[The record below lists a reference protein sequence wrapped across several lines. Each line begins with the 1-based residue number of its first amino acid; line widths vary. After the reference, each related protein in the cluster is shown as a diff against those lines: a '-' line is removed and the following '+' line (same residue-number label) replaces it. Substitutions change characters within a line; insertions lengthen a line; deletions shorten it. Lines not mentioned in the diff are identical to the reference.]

1 MKQGKPVITVAIAA
15 IAVALV
21 IYFGFYVAKV
31 FSEPYTTALAYTYTS
46 NDSAE
51 AVGILVRQET
61 VLPAQT
67 GIVDVTRSEGEK
79 VGVGQSVAQVYRD
92 SQAQTNQADLEAL
105 ADQIQLLEY
114 SSDGGGVDSAAKL
127 DENILQ
133 AVTALHAASGVGDYN
148 QLEDQARTLKST
160 VLKRGYVYGNGLGAE
175 ELSQKL
181 NDLKSQYAALKQQTS
196 SSTSSVR
203 APQSGVF
210 STLVDGYETAVTP
223 QTVFQLTPS
232 SLSALLAGQGK
243 EAGGGMGKL
252 ITSTRWYFAAALPVS
267 VAERLK
273 EGSTATLR
281 FSGDFDQDIDM
292 RVDQVGQAEGDKSV
306 AVFSTDRYLSQTT
319 LLRQQTAE
327 LIFNSWSGLRIPKQ
341 ALRMEKSTY
350 TDKETGQEVQNNRL
364 GVYALLGGRAEFKTV
379 EVVTEGDDYYVVRST
394 TDESDAL
401 RAGDEVIVR
410 ATELYNGQLL
420 EY

>member
-1 MKQGKPVITVAIAA
+1 MKQGKSVITFAMAA

-92 SQAQTNQADLEAL
+92 SQAQNNQADLEAL

-160 VLKRGYVYGNGLGAE
+160 VLKRGYVYGNSLGAE

-243 EAGGGMGKL
+243 ESGGGVGKL

-292 RVDQVGQAEGDKSV
+292 RVDQIGEAEGDKSV
-306 AVFSTDRYLSQTT
+306 VVFSTDRYLSQTT

-410 ATELYNGQLL
+410 ATELYDGQLL

>member
-92 SQAQTNQADLEAL
+92 SQAQNNQADLEAL

-306 AVFSTDRYLSQTT
+306 VVFSTDRYLSQTT

-327 LIFNSWSGLRIPKQ
+327 IIFNSWSGLRIPKQ

-410 ATELYNGQLL
+410 ATELYDGQLL

>member
-1 MKQGKPVITVAIAA
+1 MKQGKSVITFAMAA

-148 QLEDQARTLKST
+148 QLEDQVRTLKST
-160 VLKRGYVYGNGLGAE
+160 VLKRGYVYGNGLGSE
-175 ELSQKL
+175 ELTQKL

-243 EAGGGMGKL
+243 ETGGGMGKL
-252 ITSTRWYFAAALPVS
+252 ITPTRWYFAAALPVS

-292 RVDQVGQAEGDKSV
+292 RVDQIGEAEGDKSV
-306 AVFSTDRYLSQTT
+306 VVFSTDRYLSQTT

-410 ATELYNGQLL
+410 ATELYDGQLL

>member
-92 SQAQTNQADLEAL
+92 SQAQNNQADLEAL

-223 QTVFQLTPS
+223 QTVLQLTPS

-281 FSGDFDQDIDM
+281 FSGDFDQDIVM

-306 AVFSTDRYLSQTT
+306 VVFSTDRYLSQTT

-410 ATELYNGQLL
+410 ATELYDGQLL

>member
-1 MKQGKPVITVAIAA
+1 MKQGKPVITVAMAA

-92 SQAQTNQADLEAL
+92 SQAQNNQADLEAL

-306 AVFSTDRYLSQTT
+306 VVFSTDRYLSQTT

-410 ATELYNGQLL
+410 ATELYDGQLL

>member
-92 SQAQTNQADLEAL
+92 SQAQTNQADLEAM

-306 AVFSTDRYLSQTT
+306 VVFSTDRYLSQTT

-410 ATELYNGQLL
+410 ATELYDGQLL

>member
-1 MKQGKPVITVAIAA
+1 MKQGKSVITFAMAA

-148 QLEDQARTLKST
+148 QLEDQVRTLKST
-160 VLKRGYVYGNGLGAE
+160 VLKRGYVYGNGLGSE
-175 ELSQKL
+175 ELTQKL

-243 EAGGGMGKL
+243 EAGGGVGKL

-306 AVFSTDRYLSQTT
+306 VVFSTDRYLSQTT

-350 TDKETGQEVQNNRL
+350 TDKETGQEVRNNRL

-410 ATELYNGQLL
+410 ATELYDGQLL

>member
-1 MKQGKPVITVAIAA
+1 MKQGKSVITFAMAA

-148 QLEDQARTLKST
+148 QLEDQVRTLKST
-160 VLKRGYVYGNGLGAE
+160 VLKRGYVYGNGLGSE
-175 ELSQKL
+175 ELTQKL

-243 EAGGGMGKL
+243 EAGGGVGKL
-252 ITSTRWYFAAALPVS
+252 ITSTRWYFAAALPTS

-273 EGSTATLR
+273 QGGTATLR
-281 FSGDFDQDIDM
+281 FTGDFDQDIDM
-292 RVDQVGQAEGDKSV
+292 RVDQIGEAEGDKSV
-306 AVFSTDRYLSQTT
+306 VVFSTDRYLSQTT

-410 ATELYNGQLL
+410 ATELYDGQLL

>member
-92 SQAQTNQADLEAL
+92 SQAQNNQADLEAL

-306 AVFSTDRYLSQTT
+306 VVFSTDRYLSQTT

-410 ATELYNGQLL
+410 ATELYDGQLL

>member
-1 MKQGKPVITVAIAA
+1 MKQGKPVITVAITA

-160 VLKRGYVYGNGLGAE
+160 VLKRGYVYGKGLGAE

-223 QTVFQLTPS
+223 QTVFQLTPA

-306 AVFSTDRYLSQTT
+306 VVFSTDRYLSQTT

-410 ATELYNGQLL
+410 ATELYDGQLL

>member
-92 SQAQTNQADLEAL
+92 SQAQNNQADLEAL

-243 EAGGGMGKL
+243 VAGGGMGKL

-306 AVFSTDRYLSQTT
+306 VVFSTDRYLSQTT

-410 ATELYNGQLL
+410 ATELYDGQLL

>member
-92 SQAQTNQADLEAL
+92 SQAQNNQADLEAL

-243 EAGGGMGKL
+243 ETGGGMGKL

-306 AVFSTDRYLSQTT
+306 VVFSTDRYLSQTT

-410 ATELYNGQLL
+410 ATELYDGQLL

>member
-1 MKQGKPVITVAIAA
+1 MKQGKSVITFAMAA

-160 VLKRGYVYGNGLGAE
+160 VLKRGYVYGNGLGSE
-175 ELSQKL
+175 ELTQKL

-292 RVDQVGQAEGDKSV
+292 RVDQVGEAEGDKSV
-306 AVFSTDRYLSQTT
+306 VVFSTDRYLSQTT

-410 ATELYNGQLL
+410 ATELYDGQLL

>member
-160 VLKRGYVYGNGLGAE
+160 VLKRGYVYGNGLGSE
-175 ELSQKL
+175 ELTQKL

-196 SSTSSVR
+196 FSTSSVR

-223 QTVFQLTPS
+223 QTVLQLTPS

-306 AVFSTDRYLSQTT
+306 VVFSTDRYLSQTT

-410 ATELYNGQLL
+410 ATELYDGQLL

>member
-92 SQAQTNQADLEAL
+92 SQAQNNQADLEAL

-133 AVTALHAASGVGDYN
+133 AVTAIHAASGVGDYN

-306 AVFSTDRYLSQTT
+306 VVFSTDRYLSQTT

-410 ATELYNGQLL
+410 ATELYDGQLL

>member
-160 VLKRGYVYGNGLGAE
+160 VLKRGYVYGNGLGSE
-175 ELSQKL
+175 ELTQKL

-223 QTVFQLTPS
+223 QTVFQLTPA

-243 EAGGGMGKL
+243 ETGGGMGKL

-306 AVFSTDRYLSQTT
+306 VVFSTDRYLSQTT

-364 GVYALLGGRAEFKTV
+364 GVYALLGGRAELKTV

-410 ATELYNGQLL
+410 ATELYDGQLL

>member
-92 SQAQTNQADLEAL
+92 SQAQNNQADLEAL

-243 EAGGGMGKL
+243 ESGGGVGKL
-252 ITSTRWYFAAALPVS
+252 ITATRWYFAAALPVS

-306 AVFSTDRYLSQTT
+306 VVFSTDRYLSQTT

-410 ATELYNGQLL
+410 ATELYDGQLL

>member
-1 MKQGKPVITVAIAA
+1 MKQGKSVITFAMAA

-148 QLEDQARTLKST
+148 QLEDQVRTLKST
-160 VLKRGYVYGNGLGAE
+160 VLKRGYVYGNGLGSE
-175 ELSQKL
+175 ELTQKL

-223 QTVFQLTPS
+223 QTVFQLTSS

-243 EAGGGMGKL
+243 EAGGGVGKL

-292 RVDQVGQAEGDKSV
+292 RVDQIGEAEGDKSV
-306 AVFSTDRYLSQTT
+306 VVFSTDRYLSQTT

-410 ATELYNGQLL
+410 ATELYDGQLL

>member
-1 MKQGKPVITVAIAA
+1 MKQGKPVITVAITA

-292 RVDQVGQAEGDKSV
+292 RVDQIGEAEGDKSV
-306 AVFSTDRYLSQTT
+306 VVFSTDRYLSQTT

-410 ATELYNGQLL
+410 ATELYDGQLL

>member
-1 MKQGKPVITVAIAA
+1 MKQGKSVITFAMAA

-133 AVTALHAASGVGDYN
+133 AVTALHAVSGVGDYN
-148 QLEDQARTLKST
+148 QLEDQVRTLKST

-243 EAGGGMGKL
+243 ESGGGVGKL
-252 ITSTRWYFAAALPVS
+252 ITATRWYFAAALPVS

-292 RVDQVGQAEGDKSV
+292 RVDQIGQAEGDKSV

-410 ATELYNGQLL
+410 ATELYDGQLL

>member
-1 MKQGKPVITVAIAA
+1 MKQGKSVITFAMAA

-92 SQAQTNQADLEAL
+92 SQAQNNQADLEAL

-148 QLEDQARTLKST
+148 QLEDQVRTLKST
-160 VLKRGYVYGNGLGAE
+160 VLKRGYVYGNGLGSE
-175 ELSQKL
+175 ELTQKL

-243 EAGGGMGKL
+243 ESGGGVGKL
-252 ITSTRWYFAAALPVS
+252 ITATRWYFASALPVS

-273 EGSTATLR
+273 QGGTAALR
-281 FSGDFDQDIDM
+281 FTGDFDQDIDM
-292 RVDQVGQAEGDKSV
+292 RVDQIGEAEGDKSV
-306 AVFSTDRYLSQTT
+306 VVFSTDRYLSQTT

-410 ATELYNGQLL
+410 ATELYDGQLL

>member
-1 MKQGKPVITVAIAA
+1 MKQGKSVITFAMAA

-31 FSEPYTTALAYTYTS
+31 FSEPYTTALAYIYTS

-148 QLEDQARTLKST
+148 QLEDQVRTLKST
-160 VLKRGYVYGNGLGAE
+160 VLKRGYVYGNGLGSE
-175 ELSQKL
+175 ELTQKL

-243 EAGGGMGKL
+243 ESGGGVGKL

-292 RVDQVGQAEGDKSV
+292 RVDQIGEAEGDKSV

-410 ATELYNGQLL
+410 ATELYDGQLL

>member
-1 MKQGKPVITVAIAA
+1 MKQGKSVITFAMAA

-127 DENILQ
+127 DENISQ

-148 QLEDQARTLKST
+148 QLEDQVRTLKST
-160 VLKRGYVYGNGLGAE
+160 VLKRGYVYGNGLGSE
-175 ELSQKL
+175 ELTQKL

-243 EAGGGMGKL
+243 ESGGGVGKL
-252 ITSTRWYFAAALPVS
+252 ITATRWYFAAALPVS

-292 RVDQVGQAEGDKSV
+292 RVDQIGEAEGDKSV
-306 AVFSTDRYLSQTT
+306 VVFSTDRYLSQTT

-410 ATELYNGQLL
+410 ATELYDGQLL

>member
-92 SQAQTNQADLEAL
+92 SQAQNNQADLEAL

-223 QTVFQLTPS
+223 QTVLQLTTS

-410 ATELYNGQLL
+410 ATELYDGQLL

>member
-1 MKQGKPVITVAIAA
+1 MKQGKSVITFAMAA

-92 SQAQTNQADLEAL
+92 SQAQNNQADLEAL

-196 SSTSSVR
+196 SSTSTIR

-273 EGSTATLR
+273 AGSTATLR

-292 RVDQVGQAEGDKSV
+292 RVDQVSEAEGDKSV
-306 AVFSTDRYLSQTT
+306 VVFSTDRYLSQTT

>member
-1 MKQGKPVITVAIAA
+1 MKQGKPVITVAMAV

-92 SQAQTNQADLEAL
+92 SQAQNNQADLEAL

-292 RVDQVGQAEGDKSV
+292 RVDQIGEAEGDKSV
-306 AVFSTDRYLSQTT
+306 VVFSTDRYLSQTT

-410 ATELYNGQLL
+410 ATELYDGQLL

>member
-1 MKQGKPVITVAIAA
+1 MKQGKPVITVAITA

-51 AVGILVRQET
+51 AVGILVRQEI

-306 AVFSTDRYLSQTT
+306 VVFSTDRYLSQTT

-410 ATELYNGQLL
+410 ATELYDGQLL

>member
-210 STLVDGYETAVTP
+210 STLVDGYETAVTS

-292 RVDQVGQAEGDKSV
+292 RVDQIGEAEGDKSV
-306 AVFSTDRYLSQTT
+306 VVFSTDRYLSQTT

-410 ATELYNGQLL
+410 ATELYDGQLL

>member
-92 SQAQTNQADLEAL
+92 SQAQNNQADLEAL

-148 QLEDQARTLKST
+148 QLEDQVRTLKST
-160 VLKRGYVYGNGLGAE
+160 VLKRGYVYGNGLGSE

-243 EAGGGMGKL
+243 ETGGGMGKL
-252 ITSTRWYFAAALPVS
+252 ITSTRWYFAAALPIS

-410 ATELYNGQLL
+410 ATELYDGQLL

>member
-92 SQAQTNQADLEAL
+92 SQAQNNQADLEAL

-196 SSTSSVR
+196 SSTSTIR

-306 AVFSTDRYLSQTT
+306 VVFSTDRYLSQTT

-410 ATELYNGQLL
+410 ATELYDGQLL

>member
-92 SQAQTNQADLEAL
+92 SQAQNNQADLEAL

-306 AVFSTDRYLSQTT
+306 VVFSTDRYLSQTT

-364 GVYALLGGRAEFKTV
+364 GVYALLGVRAEFKTV

-410 ATELYNGQLL
+410 ATELYDGQLL

>member
-92 SQAQTNQADLEAL
+92 SQAQNNQADLEAL

-273 EGSTATLR
+273 EGSMATLR

-306 AVFSTDRYLSQTT
+306 VVFSTDRYLSQTT

-410 ATELYNGQLL
+410 ATELYDGQLL

>member
-1 MKQGKPVITVAIAA
+1 MKQGKSVITFAMAA

-148 QLEDQARTLKST
+148 QLEDQVRTLKST
-160 VLKRGYVYGNGLGAE
+160 VLKRGYVYGNGLGSE
-175 ELSQKL
+175 ELTQKL

-243 EAGGGMGKL
+243 EAGGGVGKL

-306 AVFSTDRYLSQTT
+306 VVFSTDRYLSQTT

-410 ATELYNGQLL
+410 ATELYDGQLL

>member
-92 SQAQTNQADLEAL
+92 SQAQNNQADLEAL

-160 VLKRGYVYGNGLGAE
+160 VLKRGYVYGNGLGTE

-196 SSTSSVR
+196 SSTSTIR

-292 RVDQVGQAEGDKSV
+292 RVDQVGEAEGDKSV
-306 AVFSTDRYLSQTT
+306 VVFSTDRYLSQTT

>member
-1 MKQGKPVITVAIAA
+1 MKQGKSVITFAMAA

-67 GIVDVTRSEGEK
+67 RIVDVTRSEGEK

-148 QLEDQARTLKST
+148 QLEDQVRTLKST
-160 VLKRGYVYGNGLGAE
+160 VLKRGYVYDNGLGSE
-175 ELSQKL
+175 ELTQKL

-243 EAGGGMGKL
+243 ESGGGVGKL
-252 ITSTRWYFAAALPVS
+252 ITATRWYFAAALPVS

-292 RVDQVGQAEGDKSV
+292 RVDQIGEAEGDKSV
-306 AVFSTDRYLSQTT
+306 VVFSTDRYLSQTT

-410 ATELYNGQLL
+410 ATELYDGQLL

>member
-15 IAVALV
+15 IAVAPV
-21 IYFGFYVAKV
+21 IYFGFYLAKG

-92 SQAQTNQADLEAL
+92 SQAQNNQADLEAL

-306 AVFSTDRYLSQTT
+306 VVFSTDRYLSQTT

-410 ATELYNGQLL
+410 ATELYDGQLL

>member
-1 MKQGKPVITVAIAA
+1 MKQGKPVITFAMAA

-105 ADQIQLLEY
+105 ADQIQLLE
-114 SSDGGGVDSAAKL
+114 SSADGGGVDSAARL

-148 QLEDQARTLKST
+148 QLEDQVRTLKST

-175 ELSQKL
+175 ELTQKL

-223 QTVFQLTPS
+223 QTVFQLTPT

-243 EAGGGMGKL
+243 EAGGGVGKL
-252 ITSTRWYFAAALPVS
+252 ITSTRWYFAAALPTS
-267 VAERLK
+267 VTERLK
-273 EGSTATLR
+273 VGGTATLR
-281 FSGDFDQDIDM
+281 FTGDFDQDIDM
-292 RVDQVGQAEGDKSV
+292 RVDQIGEAEGEKSV
-306 AVFSTDRYLSQTT
+306 VVFSTDRFLSQTT

-410 ATELYNGQLL
+410 ATELYDGELL